1 MHTIVNNTKISSY
14 ILFYLLKYSLKISLR
29 QSIVGKIGAS
39 VRDVTAE
46 LDTTATQSC
55 TDQRSQLSFR
65 HGEKHAISNRP
76 RRASKVRG

>member
-14 ILFYLLKYSLKISLR
+14 ILIYLLKYSLKISLR

-55 TDQRSQLSFR
+55 TDQRSQRTGKSMRFQIAP
-65 HGEKHAISNRP
+65 GGPQK
-76 RRASKVRG
+76 